1 MEERMDYRILSNGT
15 MMPALGFG
23 AYKIGDHDQ
32 VAQVISQAIDM
43 GYRLIDTA
51 SFYGSEE
58 GIADA
63 IKTSGVKRV
72 DLFLQTKLWHTEA
85 GYDSTMRAVEQS
97 LKALNTN
104 YIDLYLVHQPMGDYY
119 GAWRAMEELVDQGV
133 LMAIGTS
140 NFYEDR
146 LSDLWHHA
154 RIKPVVNQIEC
165 HPYNQRKDLVEWM
178 RLHQVV
184 AQAWSPFSRDKLPI
198 WDNPIIRSISEK
210 HGVNMR
216 QVVLRWLLQRGI
228 IALPKASNP
237 DHMKANF
244 DIWDFKLSRA
254 DMDAMALIDQRHFL
268 ENHHTAAG
276 LERLLQK

>member
-15 MMPALGFG
+15 MMPSLGFG

-32 VAQVISQAIDM
+32 VVQVISQAIDM

-154 RIKPVVNQIEC
+154 TPTTSGK
-165 HPYNQRKDLVEWM
+165 
-178 RLHQVV
+178 
-184 AQAWSPFSRDKLPI
+184 
-198 WDNPIIRSISEK
+198 
-210 HGVNMR
+210 
-216 QVVLRWLLQRGI
+216 
-228 IALPKASNP
+228 
-237 DHMKANF
+237 
-244 DIWDFKLSRA
+244 
-254 DMDAMALIDQRHFL
+254 
-268 ENHHTAAG
+268 T
-276 LERLLQK
+276 

>member
-15 MMPALGFG
+15 MMPSLGFG

-32 VAQVISQAIDM
+32 VVQVISQAIDM

-85 GYDSTMRAVEQS
+85 GYDSTMRAVEKS

-119 GAWRAMEELVDQGV
+119 GSWRAMEELVDQGI

-184 AQAWSPFSRDKLPI
+184 AQAWSQIGR
-198 WDNPIIRSISEK
+198 
-210 HGVNMR
+210 
-216 QVVLRWLLQRGI
+216 
-228 IALPKASNP
+228 ASC
-237 DHMKANF
+237 
-244 DIWDFKLSRA
+244 R
-254 DMDAMALIDQRHFL
+254 
-268 ENHHTAAG
+268 
-276 LERLLQK
+276 ERVCLYV

>member
-1 MEERMDYRILSNGT
+1 
-15 MMPALGFG
+15 
-23 AYKIGDHDQ
+23 
-32 VAQVISQAIDM
+32 
-43 GYRLIDTA
+43 
-51 SFYGSEE
+51 
-58 GIADA
+58 
-63 IKTSGVKRV
+63 
-72 DLFLQTKLWHTEA
+72 
-85 GYDSTMRAVEQS
+85 
-97 LKALNTN
+97 
-104 YIDLYLVHQPMGDYY
+104 
-119 GAWRAMEELVDQGV
+119 
-133 LMAIGTS
+133 MAIGTS

-254 DMDAMALIDQRHFL
+254 DMDAIALIDQGRFL